1 MLKPERSEVLEPSL
15 DSELAPRP
23 TSFWWRWT
31 KRIVLLA
38 IVIAAGTSY
47 KVWRP
52 LLDKW
57 LPAPAAQA
65 TRPPMRPTP
74 VAIAKAKQE
83 NVDLYIN
90 ALGTVTAFN
99 TVTVK
104 SRVDGELKRVTFKEG
119 QSVQQGDLLVEL
131 DARPYEAMRDQS
143 KGQLQRDE
151 AQLEL
156 AKVNLQRAKQLRA
169 RDANSQQEYDE
180 QYALFKQAESVV
192 KVDQANLQNAQ
203 LQVDYTRI
211 IAPISGRIGLRIVDM
226 GNIVKANDPNGIMVI
241 TQLQPISLVFAIP
254 QDDIH
259 RVQTHLNKTGEL
271 KVMAFNRDFTTQ
283 LAEGNLTAIDNQV
296 DAATGTLRLK
306 ATFANDDN
314 LLFPNEFVNVRLKVE
329 TLENA
334 ITVPAIAV
342 QRGPQERFVY
352 VVKKGENEK
361 GEKENKVEVRP
372 VTVGPSEGLLTVI
385 KSGLE
390 ADEIVVTEG
399 LDKLQPGA
407 KVILPKSE

>member
-1 MLKPERSEVLEPSL
+1 M
-15 DSELAPRP
+15 
-23 TSFWWRWT
+23 
-31 KRIVLLA
+31 
-38 IVIAAGTSY
+38 
-47 KVWRP
+47 
-52 LLDKW
+52 
-57 LPAPAAQA
+57 
-65 TRPPMRPTP
+65 
-74 VAIAKAKQE
+74 
-83 NVDLYIN
+83 
-90 ALGTVTAFN
+90 
-99 TVTVK
+99 TVK

-119 QSVQQGDLLVEL
+119 QTVKQGDLLVEL
-131 DARPYEAMRDQS
+131 DARPYEAMRDQA

-180 QYALFKQAESVV
+180 QFALFKQAESIV

-211 IAPISGRIGLRIVDM
+211 LAPISGRIGLRIVDM
-226 GNIVKANDPNGIMVI
+226 GNIVKANDPTGIMVI

-254 QDDIH
+254 QDDII

-271 KVMAFNRDFTTQ
+271 KVTAFNRDFSTQ
-283 LAEGNLTAIDNQV
+283 LSEGNLTAIDNQV
-296 DAATGTLRLK
+296 DATTGTLRLK

-334 ITVPAIAV
+334 ITVPSIAV
-342 QRGPQERFVY
+342 QRGPQDRFVY
-352 VVKKGENEK
+352 VVKKGE
-361 GEKENKVEVRP
+361 KESTVEVRP
-372 VTVGPSEGLLTVI
+372 VTVGPSEGLVTVI

-407 KVILPKSE
+407 KVNLPKSE

>member
-31 KRIVLLA
+31 KRLVLLA
-38 IVIAAGTSY
+38 LIIAAATTY
-47 KVWRP
+47 KTWRP
-52 LLDKW
+52 WVDKW
-57 LPAPAAQA
+57 IPAPAAKA

-83 NVDLYIN
+83 SVDLYIN
-90 ALGTVTAFN
+90 ALGTVSAFN

-104 SRVDGELKRVTFKEG
+104 SRVDGELKQVTYKEG
-119 QSVQQGDLLVEL
+119 QSVKQGDLLVEL
-131 DARPYEAMRDQS
+131 DARPYEALRDQA

-180 QYALFKQAESVV
+180 QLALFKQAESIV

-211 IAPISGRIGLRIVDM
+211 TAPISGRIGLRIVDT
-226 GNIVKANDPNGIMVI
+226 GNIVKANDPTGIMVI
-241 TQLQPISLVFAIP
+241 TQLQPISLIFAIP
-254 QDDIH
+254 QDDIP

-271 KVMAFNRDFTTQ
+271 KVTAYNRDFSTTI
-283 LAEGNLTAIDNQV
+283 AEGSLTAIDNQV
-296 DAATGTLRLK
+296 DATTGTLRLK
-306 ATFANDDN
+306 ATFANEDN
-314 LLFPNEFVNVRLKVE
+314 LLFPNQFVNVRLKVE

-334 ITVPAIAV
+334 ITVPSIAV
-342 QRGPQERFVY
+342 QRGPQDRFVY
-352 VVKKGENEK
+352 VVKKGE
-361 GEKENKVEVRP
+361 KENTVDVRP
-372 VTVGPSEGLLTVI
+372 VTVGPSEGLVTVI

-399 LDKLQPGA
+399 LDKLQPGS
-407 KVILPKSE
+407 KVNLPKSE

>member
-1 MLKPERSEVLEPSL
+1 MLKPERSEVMEPTL
-15 DSELAPRP
+15 DSVLAPRP
-23 TSFWWRWT
+23 SSFWWRWT
-31 KRIVLLA
+31 KRIVVLSLL
-38 IVIAAGTSY
+38 VAAASTY
-47 KVWRP
+47 RYWRP
-52 LLDKW
+52 LVDKW
-57 LPAPAAQA
+57 MPAPAAQA

-74 VAIAKAKQE
+74 VAIAKATQE
-83 NVDLYIN
+83 NVDLFIN

-104 SRVDGELKRVTFKEG
+104 SRVDGELKRVTYKEG
-119 QSVQQGDLLVEL
+119 QTVKQGDLLVEL
-131 DARPYEAMRDQS
+131 DARPFEALRDQS

-180 QYALFKQAESVV
+180 VFALFKQAESVV

-203 LQVDYTRI
+203 LQVEYTRI
-211 IAPISGRIGLRIVDM
+211 TAPISGRIGLRIVDM

-259 RVQTHLNKTGEL
+259 RVQTHLNKSGEL
-271 KVMAFNRDFTTQ
+271 KVVAYNRDFSTA
-283 LAEGNLTAIDNQV
+283 LAEGSLTAIDNQV

-306 ATFANDDN
+306 ATFDNKDN

-334 ITVPAIAV
+334 ITVPSIAV
-342 QRGPQERFVY
+342 QRGPKDRFVY
-352 VVKKGENEK
+352 VVKKGD
-361 GEKENKVEVRP
+361 KENTVEVRP
-372 VTVGPSEGLLTVI
+372 VVTGPAEGLLTVI
-385 KSGLE
+385 KSGIE

>member
-1 MLKPERSEVLEPSL
+1 MLKTERSEVLEPSL

-31 KRIVLLA
+31 KRFVLLA
-38 IVIAAGTSY
+38 LLIAAGTTY
-47 KVWRP
+47 KLWRP
-52 LLDKW
+52 LVDKW
-57 LPAPAAQA
+57 MPAPAAQA

-74 VAIAKAKQE
+74 VAIAVASQA

-90 ALGTVTAFN
+90 ALGTVMAFN

-104 SRVDGELKRVTFKEG
+104 SRVDGELKHVAFKEG
-119 QSVQQGDLLVEL
+119 QFVQKGDLLVEL
-131 DARPYEAMRDQS
+131 DARPYEALRDQA

-156 AKVNLQRAKQLRA
+156 ARVNLERAKQLRA

-180 QYALFKQAESVV
+180 QYALFKQAESIV

-211 IAPISGRIGLRIVDM
+211 VAPISGRIGLRIVDM
-226 GNIVKANDPNGIMVI
+226 GNIVKANDPTGIMVI

-254 QDDIH
+254 QDDIQ
-259 RVQTHLNKTGEL
+259 RVQAQLNKTGEL
-271 KVMAFNRDFTTQ
+271 RVSAFNRDFTTQ
-283 LAEGNLTAIDNQV
+283 LAEGSLTAIDNQV
-296 DAATGTLRLK
+296 DATTGTLRLK
-306 ATFANDDN
+306 ATFANEDN
-314 LLFPNEFVNVRLKVE
+314 MLFPNEFVNVRLKVE

-334 ITVPAIAV
+334 ITVPSIAV
-342 QRGPQERFVY
+342 QRGPQERYVY
-352 VVKKGENEK
+352 VVKKGE
-361 GEKENKVEVRP
+361 KENTVEVRP
-372 VTVGPSEGLLTVI
+372 VIVGPSEGLVTVI

-390 ADEIVVTEG
+390 ANEIVVTEG